1 MNIPDKAVEAAARAH
16 YVYVWHSVDCDAE
29 AAAARWDGGEV
40 EGDVM
45 AYHGDHVRHQIQAA
59 APFIAAQA
67 LDDLEAHLR
76 AGLAAARNG
85 GEQHLHEDALI
96 MLDAYRGNQ

>member
-16 YVYVWHSVDCDAE
+16 LTSPWETYSKGDQEYHLDV
-29 AAAARWDGGEV
+29 ARASLE
-40 EGDVM
+40 
-45 AYHGDHVRHQIQAA
+45 AA

-76 AGLAAARNG
+76 AGLAATRNG

-96 MLDAYRGNQ
+96 MLDAYRGNL